1 MKTKASIVT
10 FHCVPNYGAVL
21 QAYALQKV
29 LETMCDEVEV
39 LDYRPKGLFLSY
51 KNIVTNNFFSLVKSL
66 YNLFPF
72 LKKKY
77 RFNKFIKHNIKL
89 SKETFKKLENVNCNS
104 DYIFLGSDQIWNP
117 DILKKLDPV
126 YFGMFSKKAGT
137 IVSSYAA
144 SMGKTTLNKA
154 EMNFFSVALR
164 ELDYI
169 SVRENEAER
178 IIRSLSDK
186 PISVDIDPTILAG
199 SKAFNEF
206 IKIKK
211 ERPYVLLYSLNGRKE
226 PLALAYKI
234 AKYLDLDLVE
244 LSGVRKPLY
253 INNHKTIYDA
263 GPEEFISY
271 IHNAE
276 YVITD
281 SFHGC
286 VFSILF
292 HIPFVTM
299 PPSERS
305 SRIINLLRVAG
316 IENRIIYNFD
326 RDVILNKI
334 VWEKVDSNINDSR
347 MKSLNYIRKVIGSI

>member
-1 MKTKASIVT
+1 MSTKASIVT

-29 LETMCDEVEV
+29 LETMCDDVEV

-51 KNIVTNNFFSLVKSL
+51 KNILTNNLFSLGKSIFNL
-66 YNLFPF
+66 YPF
-72 LKKKY
+72 LKKKH
-77 RFNKFIKHNIKL
+77 RFNKFIKQYLKL
-89 SKETFKKLENVNCNS
+89 SQKTFVDSQNIICSS

-117 DILKKLDPV
+117 DILKHFDPV
-126 YFGMFSKKAGT
+126 YFGLFSKKEGT
-137 IVSSYAA
+137 IVASYAA
-144 SMGKTTLNKA
+144 SMGKTTLNNS
-154 EMNFFSVALR
+154 ERDFLSGALR

-169 SVRENEAER
+169 SVRENEAES

-199 SKAFNEF
+199 STAFNVF
-206 IKIKK
+206 NKSKRN
-211 ERPYVLLYSLNGRKE
+211 RPYILLYNLNGRKE

-234 AKYLDLDLVE
+234 AKYFDLDLIE
-244 LSGVRKPLY
+244 LSGVRKPLF
-253 INNHKTIYDA
+253 ISNHMTIYDA

-292 HIPFVTM
+292 HIPFITM
-299 PPSERS
+299 PPAERS

-316 IENRIIYNFD
+316 IENRIAYNFD
-326 RDVILNKI
+326 RDVLLDKI
-334 VWEKVDSNINDSR
+334 DWEKVDNNINESR
-347 MKSLNYIRKVIGSI
+347 IKSLNYIRKVFNSL